1 MKLAK
6 IRARTPQELHEKG
19 DLEGVKW
26 IIWSGQVVQKMR
38 IGNMCQK
45 ERRQQENPYS
55 GVRESLQKFGSRRL
69 IVSPDT
75 IAGDINFPGI
85 NLQNGILP
93 GDERNKSSQLID
105 AGRDLNPTCEKHSS
119 HRILRHLTST
129 EPDLHRID
137 PNDFMVKK
145 KA

>member
-1 MKLAK
+1 MESKLYTENQKRFDPLQREKSTEEMKLVK

-45 ERRQQENPYS
+45 ERRQQGNPYS
-55 GVRESLQKFGSRRL
+55 GVRESLQKFVSRRL

-93 GDERNKSSQLID
+93 GDREI
-105 AGRDLNPTCEKHSS
+105 NPANSWTQGE
-119 HRILRHLTST
+119 I
-129 EPDLHRID
+129 
-137 PNDFMVKK
+137 
-145 KA
+145 